1 MDYGEYMNLLD
12 EKKDVLQEMINLGIG
27 KAAVSFSDM
36 LQKEIVLSVP
46 TLLFFTLN
54 ELDSYLKSLQKTEY
68 VNVVQPFSGGMTGR
82 GIVSFPLIGGKTIIS
97 SLMNYPD
104 SREPDF
110 GNMERELI
118 AEVGNVIINAVGS
131 SICNMAQVETFYELP
146 RVEFSDQIIETKQ
159 ESSENIYCVGE
170 GEFSVKGEE
179 IEGKI
184 LFIITYSEVE
194 DIINNLL
201 YGD

>member
-1 MDYGEYMNLLD
+1 MEILE
-12 EKKDVLQEMINLGIG
+12 EKKDVLQEMINTGIG
-27 KAAVSFSDM
+27 RAAVSFSDM
-36 LQKEIVLSVP
+36 LQKEINLSVP
-46 TLLFFTLN
+46 TLLFFDLN
-54 ELDSYLKSLQKTEY
+54 ELQEYLKKIQNTEY
-68 VNVVQPFSGGMTGR
+68 VNVVQSFSGGMTGR

-97 SLMNYPD
+97 NLMDYPD

-110 GNMERELI
+110 GSMERELI

-131 SICNMAQVETFYELP
+131 SMCNMAEIEAFYEMP
-146 RVEFSDQIIETKQ
+146 KIEFSNTIIETTN

-170 GEFSVKGEE
+170 GKFSVKGSE

-194 DIINNLL
+194 AIVNKLL

>member
-1 MDYGEYMNLLD
+1 MNNGEYMDLLD

-54 ELDSYLKSLQKTEY
+54 ELESYFKLLQKTEY

-97 SLMNYPD
+97 TLMNYPD

-146 RVEFSDQIIETKQ
+146 KVEFSNQIIEIKQ

-170 GEFSVKGEE
+170 GEFSVKGVE

-194 DIINNLL
+194 DIINKLL